1 MGVGRF
7 PKLKSQG
14 KEREARMRVLF
25 SCVNERKFAVLN
37 TTISYFNYL
46 TYFLL

>member
-14 KEREARMRVLF
+14 KEREARARVLF
-25 SCVNERKFAVLN
+25 SCVKEKKFAVLKI
-37 TTISYFNYL
+37 TISYFN
-46 TYFLL
+46 